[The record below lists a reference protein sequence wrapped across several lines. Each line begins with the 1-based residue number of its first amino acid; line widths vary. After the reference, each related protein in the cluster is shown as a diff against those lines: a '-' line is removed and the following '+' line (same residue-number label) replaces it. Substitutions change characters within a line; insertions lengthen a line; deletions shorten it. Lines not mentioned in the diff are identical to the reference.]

1 VAVPTVPAVAGGHLN
16 ARRRGRAAGPAA
28 QRTRKKGSAGYLFVS
43 AYFVL
48 LMAFGVAPTAYALYL
63 AITSAGGHFVGL
75 SNFISTGK
83 DFRFVPAFEH
93 IGEYLFIWLASLVVI
108 VLGLAL
114 LLHSIARR
122 VSSVFRFLFYI
133 PGALAGAA
141 SVLVWLFMLDP
152 SVSPWRF
159 LLSGLGFSDLSQTIE
174 PAHLPVIFAII
185 AFWTGAGG
193 WIVVTYGALN
203 NIPHE
208 LLEAARLDGAGAWQT
223 ALRVKLPLIK
233 KWVVY
238 MLILAFATGTQLF
251 VEPQLVSEAS
261 LGQISPSWSPNEL
274 AYVLAFQNDNFNK
287 AAAISVDLL
296 VLGLLCAV
304 VLVFRT
310 KLFEVE

>member
-1 VAVPTVPAVAGGHLN
+1 MARTRTRPTRQGATWAVGRDLGTYIWRLVSCRPFGGFFAIAGTALALATAVAGH
-16 ARRRGRAAGPAA
+16 R
-28 QRTRKKGSAGYLFVS
+28 
-43 AYFVL
+43 
-48 LMAFGVAPTAYALYL
+48 
-63 AITSAGGHFVGL
+63 
-75 SNFISTGK
+75 
-83 DFRFVPAFEH
+83 
-93 IGEYLFIWLASLVVI
+93 
-108 VLGLAL
+108 
-114 LLHSIARR
+114 
-122 VSSVFRFLFYI
+122 
-133 PGALAGAA
+133 
-141 SVLVWLFMLDP
+141 LFMLDP

-185 AFWTGAGG
+185 AFWTGAGR

-208 LLEAARLDGAGAWQT
+208 LLEAAKLDGAGAWQT

-274 AYVLAFQNDNFNK
+274 AYVLACQNDNFNE

>member
-1 VAVPTVPAVAGGHLN
+1 MAVPTVPAVAGGHLN

-310 KLFEVE
+310 KIFEVE

>member
-1 VAVPTVPAVAGGHLN
+1 LN

>member
-1 VAVPTVPAVAGGHLN
+1 
-16 ARRRGRAAGPAA
+16 
-28 QRTRKKGSAGYLFVS
+28 
-43 AYFVL
+43 
-48 LMAFGVAPTAYALYL
+48 
-63 AITSAGGHFVGL
+63 L

-83 DFRFVPAFEH
+83 DFRFIPAFEH

-108 VLGLAL
+108 VLGLAM
-114 LLHSIARR
+114 LLHNIARR

-208 LLEAARLDGAGAWQT
+208 LLEAAKLDGAGAWQT

-274 AYVLAFQNDNFNK
+274 AYVLACQNDNFNE

>member
-1 VAVPTVPAVAGGHLN
+1 VSCRPFGGFFAIAGTALALATAVAGH
-16 ARRRGRAAGPAA
+16 R
-28 QRTRKKGSAGYLFVS
+28 
-43 AYFVL
+43 
-48 LMAFGVAPTAYALYL
+48 
-63 AITSAGGHFVGL
+63 
-75 SNFISTGK
+75 
-83 DFRFVPAFEH
+83 
-93 IGEYLFIWLASLVVI
+93 
-108 VLGLAL
+108 
-114 LLHSIARR
+114 
-122 VSSVFRFLFYI
+122 
-133 PGALAGAA
+133 
-141 SVLVWLFMLDP
+141 LFMLDP

-208 LLEAARLDGAGAWQT
+208 LLEAAKLDGAGAWQT

-274 AYVLAFQNDNFNK
+274 AYVLACQNDNFNE